1 MTMRA
6 SRKPMGTAILRKF
19 KSKAAALKLDIFVLY
34 LAARDP
40 RTPWAAKAIVACI
53 VAYALSPID
62 LIPDPIPVLG
72 YVDDLILLPLGIY
85 LALKII
91 PREVLADCRVL
102 ATTRKE
108 SLARRWRAAM
118 VIIVLWLLTAIFV
131 GTSLVAMVVS
141 DN

>member
-1 MTMRA
+1 M
-6 SRKPMGTAILRKF
+6 
-19 KSKAAALKLDIFVLY
+19 LY

-40 RTPWAAKAIVACI
+40 RTPWAAKAIVAGI

-72 YVDDLILLPLGIY
+72 YLDDLILLPLGIY

-108 SLARRWRAAM
+108 SLARSWRAAM
-118 VIIVLWLLTAIFV
+118 VITALWLLTAILV
-131 GTSLVAMVVS
+131 GTSLSRLVVS

>member
-1 MTMRA
+1 MKLRESPKT
-6 SRKPMGTAILRKF
+6 MGTAILAKF
-19 KSKAAALKLDIFVLY
+19 KSKAAALKLDILVLY

-40 RTPWAAKAIVACI
+40 RTPWAAKAIVAGI

-72 YVDDLILLPLGIY
+72 YLDDLILLPLGIY

-91 PREVLADCRVL
+91 PREVLADRRVL

-108 SLARRWRAAM
+108 SLARSWRAMA
-118 VIIVLWLLTAIFV
+118 IIALWLLTAIFV
-131 GTSLVAMVVS
+131 ETSLVAMVVS

>member
-1 MTMRA
+1 MPP
-6 SRKPMGTAILRKF
+6 RKPMGTAILRKL
-19 KSKAAALKLDIFVLY
+19 KLKAAALKLDIFVLY
-34 LAARDP
+34 LSARDP
-40 RTPWAAKAIVACI
+40 RTPWAAKAVVAGI

-72 YVDDLILLPLGIY
+72 YLDDLILLPLGIY

-108 SLARRWRAAM
+108 SLARSWRAAM
-118 VIIVLWLLTAIFV
+118 VIIALWLLTAIFV

>member
-1 MTMRA
+1 
-6 SRKPMGTAILRKF
+6 MGTAILRKF

-108 SLARRWRAAM
+108 SLERSWRAAM
-118 VIIVLWLLTAIFV
+118 VIIALWLLTAILV
-131 GTSLVAMVVS
+131 GTSLSRLIVG

>member
-1 MTMRA
+1 
-6 SRKPMGTAILRKF
+6 
-19 KSKAAALKLDIFVLY
+19 
-34 LAARDP
+34 
-40 RTPWAAKAIVACI
+40 
-53 VAYALSPID
+53 
-62 LIPDPIPVLG
+62 VLG
-72 YVDDLILLPLGIY
+72 YLDDLILLPLGIY

-108 SLARRWRAAM
+108 SLARSWRAAM
-118 VIIVLWLLTAIFV
+118 AIIALWLLTAIFV